1 MATAR
6 FQFFTRRP
14 ATAEWRLI
22 SSNNWELGR
31 CSAPRRDL
39 DTCVHEVL
47 SLRESIDRAVE
58 DVVADPKGGWR
69 WRLALDGVPIA
80 VSSRSFLRRVECE
93 STLAQFRKVA
103 ATAPAVPRLR
113 TFC

>member
-6 FQFFTRRP
+6 FQFYTRRP

-31 CSAPRRDL
+31 CAAPRIDL
-39 DTCVHEVL
+39 DACVVEVM
-47 SLRESIDRAVE
+47 SLRAAIDRTVGE
-58 DVVADPKGGWR
+58 VVPVAAGGWR

-80 VSSRSFLRRVECE
+80 VSSRFFLRRVECE

-113 TFC
+113 TVR

>member
-6 FQFFTRRP
+6 FQFFTRRL

-31 CSAPRRDL
+31 CAVPLVDL
-39 DTCVHEVL
+39 DACVAEVMR
-47 SLRESIDRAVE
+47 LRDAVDRAVE
-58 DVVADPKGGWR
+58 DVVPDAAGGWR
-69 WRLALDGVPIA
+69 WRLAVDGQPVAI
-80 VSSRSFLRRVECE
+80 SSRSFLRRVECE
-93 STLAQFRKVA
+93 STLAQFRKMA

-113 TFC
+113 VFC